1 MNKSVKKYVTANVI
15 INTLF
20 VGVLY
25 VVGNTQ
31 YGDFKQYHVNLA
43 KASVAHVAESIS
55 GFVKEKRRLVNIFAQ
70 DNMATIKQLADN
82 PYNDSL
88 DAKFRQRLKRFFPN
102 YFAYTLTDAKGVM
115 FKDDFEGYVGE
126 VCKTDIARYAHSE
139 EQKAS
144 VHPNEHTYHF
154 DIMSNIT
161 FGHKKIILFISFR
174 ADLLGQLLKASQ
186 SNAHRMYLVRKD
198 RSYLIEVMD
207 VGARNRE
214 FRTDYRL
221 SDPEK
226 NRILAQFNIPN
237 THWAAIDIYS
247 LNLFDGYK
255 TNLKHYYAILEGL
268 LFFLS
273 SIILWVMYKI
283 EYKRL
288 KAERHKDEILNM
300 VAHDLRTPLTAIKGS
315 VDIMLSGILKHN
327 PDKAH
332 ELLVMAKT
340 NTDRMIELI
349 NDLLDI
355 KKMESGKIDLNFQH
369 IELDKYLPNIVKM
382 NESYA
387 SLFNVSYQLDIQT
400 PHCVVNA
407 DELRLTQVINNL
419 VSNAAKYGA
428 ENDKIVVCVKQIRN
442 RIQICVIDH
451 GPGIPE
457 ELRDHLFEKFT
468 QAKQTKSTKVKSSGF
483 GLFLVKKIVELH
495 SGAIHVESKLNEET
509 RFIIELPAVI
519 VSKQKAA

>member
-1 MNKSVKKYVTANVI
+1 
-15 INTLF
+15 
-20 VGVLY
+20 
-25 VVGNTQ
+25 
-31 YGDFKQYHVNLA
+31 
-43 KASVAHVAESIS
+43 
-55 GFVKEKRRLVNIFAQ
+55 
-70 DNMATIKQLADN
+70 
-82 PYNDSL
+82 
-88 DAKFRQRLKRFFPN
+88 
-102 YFAYTLTDAKGVM
+102 
-115 FKDDFEGYVGE
+115 
-126 VCKTDIARYAHSE
+126 
-139 EQKAS
+139 
-144 VHPNEHTYHF
+144 
-154 DIMSNIT
+154 
-161 FGHKKIILFISFR
+161 
-174 ADLLGQLLKASQ
+174 
-186 SNAHRMYLVRKD
+186 
-198 RSYLIEVMD
+198 
-207 VGARNRE
+207 
-214 FRTDYRL
+214 
-221 SDPEK
+221 
-226 NRILAQFNIPN
+226 
-237 THWAAIDIYS
+237 
-247 LNLFDGYK
+247 
-255 TNLKHYYAILEGL
+255 
-268 LFFLS
+268 
-273 SIILWVMYKI
+273 MYKI

-495 SGAIHVESKLNEET
+495 SGTIRVESKLNEET